1 MFWSSHT
8 LPGAPVSLCIHT
20 LHFTQRECACTYPNF
35 RQSYDPLHFKQFFL
49 RFLRV
54 VWSTR
59 FRDRGRS
66 DRHIGRDFF
75 TDRRTTFHLRHVPI
89 HTVSWQEA
97 RHIFSLGV
105 YRFNSKEAMVHRL
118 INWIHKMNLL
128 QFFYFIWK
136 IILNSNKEVIFDVK
150 SLILKRIT
158 PSSNSGFVRPPTIL
172 HIQRNT
178 HFMLITY
185 FLKINKLLNGIQF
198 DISLAISICF
208 LKSA

>member
-1 MFWSSHT
+1 MYISSHT

-49 RFLRV
+49 WFLRV

-59 FRDRGRS
+59 VRDRGRG

-97 RHIFSLGV
+97 RHIFSTGV
-105 YRFNSKEAMVHRL
+105 NRFNSTEASVHRL
-118 INWIHKMNLL
+118 FHWIHKMNSLKLL
-128 QFFYFIWK
+128 YFIWK
-136 IILNSNKEVIFDVK
+136 IILNTNKVIICDVK
-150 SLILKRIT
+150 SMILRGNT

-185 FLKINKLLNGIQF
+185 FF
-198 DISLAISICF
+198 
-208 LKSA
+208 